1 SALGAAAGLAL
12 GMGVVKLIAGFF
24 PAGLP
29 VSSFG
34 ILISTGFAV
43 GVGLF
48 AGLYPSL
55 TAARLEPIEALRG

>member
-1 SALGAAAGLAL
+1 AAVGLGL
-12 GMGVVKLIAGFF
+12 GMLVVKLIAGFF
-24 PAGLP
+24 PGGLP

-48 AGLYPSL
+48 SGLYPSL

>member
-1 SALGAAAGLAL
+1 ML
-12 GMGVVKLIAGFF
+12 VVKAIAGVF

-29 VSSFG
+29 VSMFG
-34 ILISTGFAV
+34 VLISTGFAV

-55 TAARLEPIEALRG
+55 TAARLTPVEALRA